1 MYLIDTQ
8 TGSGIFVS
16 LFTESVNLSLG
27 DIDPRMCPSAGHWPE
42 NMPPEEKP
50 GIRGFVGI

>member
-27 DIDPRMCPSAGHWPE
+27 DIDPRMCPSASHWPE